1 MYPGYPAAR
10 CRAICSLWKN
20 GGECALSGPLR
31 HGVSS
36 RLHRERNVVHSAEET
51 ASFDLLANDH
61 RLFSSYRTFS
71 AGKVHILQKGLSV
84 RKIGGDDYESGPV
97 RNKRCRSRPVSENR
111 AVPET
116 KSIRGMAFFRFGDV
130 GAGDSVST
138 GNSPDGIGLYGK
150 VGISAAGVASG
161 CRRGFAVTA
170 MRAMTGHVAGRVGF
184 VLDGCRS
191 MRSEWN
197 DVDEERHEN
206 ADQGIDH
213 AVHGET

>member
-84 RKIGGDDYESGPV
+84 RKIG
-97 RNKRCRSRPVSENR
+97 ENR

-130 GAGDSVST
+130 GAGVSVST